1 MSIPIGDVEV
11 KQFQSPVLTLDT
23 FEDYVYDVR
32 WHPSHPGVFASTD
45 GEGWGDPGGPETS

>member
-1 MSIPIGDVEV
+1 MSISIGDVEV